1 MAATFEKCYLFGEKI
16 PPTTGTYVDL
26 SKWNVGNVRTLEVT
40 FQAAKA
46 FRSDVSKWD
55 VSNVNNLKNT
65 FNKATNWNSD
75 LSQWNGK

>member
-1 MAATFEKCYLFGEKI
+1 MVATFSGCHSFGEKI

-26 SKWNVGNVRTLEVT
+26 SKWNVGNVRLFAHT
-40 FQAAKA
+40 FSSAYA